1 MNFLLVHIVKIK
13 FTRNTIPNAITPN
26 TIKPRNLFSFAQ
38 KKKKHVQPLDLLYFS
53 IDLVSK
59 TRSKEGS
66 KIGQVGKCKTKQE
79 AHIT

>member
-38 KKKKHVQPLDLLYFS
+38 KKKNMYNLLIYYILAS
-53 IDLVSK
+53 I
-59 TRSKEGS
+59 
-66 KIGQVGKCKTKQE
+66 
-79 AHIT
+79 